1 LSMRILLADDH
12 RMFREA
18 LCGLLAGEPDIV
30 IAGEVGCGEDVPN
43 ALARLQ
49 ADVLVLDISLP
60 DRNGIEVA
68 RQVHRL
74 FPKVRIVALTGH
86 AEKVFVEEMLKAG
99 AMAYVLKSAGLD
111 ELLGALRAVAVGHKF
126 LSTEVLDTML
136 DTIQP
141 DAPCETP
148 PLSLLT
154 PREQEILHFLASGRR
169 GTDIAQSLD
178 ISAATVEVHR
188 RNIKGK
194 LGLRTTAEL
203 TRYAIRVGLI
213 SA

>member
-1 LSMRILLADDH
+1 MSMRILLADDH

-18 LCGLLAGEPDIV
+18 LRGLLASEPDIV
-30 IAGEVGCGEDVPN
+30 IAGEVGSGEDVPST
-43 ALARLQ
+43 LARTE
-49 ADVLVLDISLP
+49 ADLLVLDISLP
-60 DRNGIEVA
+60 GRNGIEVA
-68 RQVHRL
+68 TQVRRL

-86 AEKVFVEEMLKAG
+86 AEKVFVDEMLKAG

-111 ELLGALRAVAVGHKF
+111 ELLGALRAVAAGRRF
-126 LSTEVLDTML
+126 LSTDVLDTML
-136 DTIQP
+136 DGIQP

-154 PREQEILHFLASGRR
+154 PREQEILHFLASGQR
-169 GTDIAQSLD
+169 GTDIARSLD

-203 TRYAIRVGLI
+203 TRYAVRAGLI